1 MMEQK
6 AFIST
11 WCTTFM
17 HTSEKD
23 VFFLNALKISLA
35 PTPREGPSHVMFVRN
50 SHVFRESRCFENN
63 VCICRLTHLF
73 LMDDGVTLG
82 ENIVFVLGSYDH
94 FSVFH
99 LFIPAL

>member
-35 PTPREGPSHVMFVRN
+35 PTPREGPHHVMFVRN
-50 SHVFRESRCFENN
+50 SHVFRDSRCYEND
-63 VCICRLTHLF
+63 VCINRLTNQF
-73 LMDDGVTLG
+73 LLDNGVTLG
-82 ENIVFVLGSYDH
+82 ENIVFVLGYYDY

-99 LFIPAL
+99 LLIPAL